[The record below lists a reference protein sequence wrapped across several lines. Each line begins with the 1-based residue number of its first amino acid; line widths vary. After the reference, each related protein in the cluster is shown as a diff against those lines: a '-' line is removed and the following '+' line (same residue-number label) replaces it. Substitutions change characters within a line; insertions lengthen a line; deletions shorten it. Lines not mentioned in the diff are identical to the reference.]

1 MNRSTLSSSK
11 KKSSI
16 SLSKACD
23 GFLKFKVAEG
33 LSQRTIDSYEI
44 IYTNGL
50 ITLGIRMLPIST
62 HQISPITWLG

>member
-11 KKSSI
+11 KKTSI

-33 LSQRTIDSYEI
+33 LSQRTIDSYE
-44 IYTNGL
+44 YYL
-50 ITLGIRMLPIST
+50 
-62 HQISPITWLG
+62 HQWIDHIGEQAEEHC

>member
-11 KKSSI
+11 KKTSI

-33 LSQRTIDSYEI
+33 LSQRTIDSYE
-44 IYTNGL
+44 YYL
-50 ITLGIRMLPIST
+50 
-62 HQISPITWLG
+62 H